1 MAENGVNMDISGF
14 LRSSWQGILLSVVIA
29 VPSWVLVKSID
40 GLEVVGA
47 PIIAIVAGMVV
58 SILWKRHDCIK
69 KGTSFTSKYVLQ
81 FSVVL
86 LGFGLNLSVI
96 GRVGL
101 DSLPIIVS
109 TISTSLIVAY
119 ALYRIMRTPVKTT
132 TLVGIGS
139 SICGGS
145 AIAAAAPVIKA
156 DNDEIAQSIAVIF
169 FFNVVAAIIFPTLG
183 QMLGMSDEG
192 FALFAGTAINDTS
205 SVTAAASTWDAIH
218 GTGSA
223 VLDQATIVKLTRTL
237 FIIPIVLVLS
247 YITLKKEPSSDGHG
261 RNIRRAF
268 PMFILYFILASV
280 ITTVCTSV
288 LTGDA
293 LEAANGVFSSLK
305 QVSAF
310 LIVVAMA
317 AIGLNTNLVELV
329 RTGGKPLTIGFF
341 CWVSIAAVS
350 LLMQHFMGF
359 W

>member
-1 MAENGVNMDISGF
+1 MDISGF

-119 ALYRIMRTPVKTT
+119 ALYRIMRTPAKTT

-205 SVTAAASTWDAIH
+205 SVTAAASTWDTIH

-247 YITLKKEPSSDGHG
+247 YITLKKEPSSNGHR

-293 LEAANGVFSSLK
+293 LETANGVFSSLK